1 MQRNGGLRKVASGYA
16 FTYKLT
22 NMPRSMWKGVVSF
35 GMVSIPIRLYNAT
48 ESSAKVS
55 FRQLCPDHKS
65 PITYKRWC
73 SEGDHEVAY
82 GEILKGFE
90 VGKDRYVIIDEK
102 DLDNLPLATA
112 HSIDITEFVPAD
124 DIEPGL
130 YFKNAYY
137 MEPEEL
143 GKKPYQL
150 LRKALETTGRMA
162 IAKIALRDREH
173 LAALHSHGPGLLMNT
188 LNWPDEIRSMEGLKG
203 LDGEVKI
210 NPKELDMAK
219 ALIESL
225 ADTFDPSRYKDEY
238 KEAVMKVVQAKIDG
252 EVIEAPS
259 QPQTAKV
266 MDLMEALRAS
276 VELAK
281 KSRKTGGR
289 EAPAAEAKK
298 ARRKAS

>member
-1 MQRNGGLRKVASGYA
+1 
-16 FTYKLT
+16 
-22 NMPRSMWKGVVSF
+22 MWKGVVSF

-73 SEGDHEVAY
+73 AEGDHEVSY
-82 GEILKGFE
+82 GEILKGYE
-90 VGKDRYVIIDEK
+90 VGKDRYVIIDDK

-150 LRKALETTGRMA
+150 LRKALEATGRMA

-173 LAALHSHGPGLLMNT
+173 LCALHANHAGLLMNT
-188 LNWPDEIRSMEGLKG
+188 LNWPDEIRSVEGLKG
-203 LDGEVKI
+203 LEGDVKI
-210 NPKELDMAK
+210 NPKELEMAK

-225 ADTFDPSRYKDEY
+225 ADSFDPARYKDDY

-252 EVIEAPS
+252 EVIEAPAT
-259 QPQTAKV
+259 PQTAKV

-276 VELAK
+276 VEAAK

>member
-1 MQRNGGLRKVASGYA
+1 
-16 FTYKLT
+16 
-22 NMPRSMWKGVVSF
+22 MPRSMWKGVVSF

-48 ESSAKVS
+48 ESTAKVS

-73 SEGDHEVAY
+73 SEGDHEVEY
-82 GEILKGFE
+82 GEILKGYE
-90 VGKDRYVIIDEK
+90 VGKDRYVIIDDK

-112 HSIDITEFVPAD
+112 HSIDIEEFVPLD
-124 DIEPGL
+124 DVEPGL
-130 YFKNAYY
+130 YFKNAYFL
-137 MEPEEL
+137 EPEEL

-150 LRKALETTGRMA
+150 LRKALEATGRMA

-173 LAALHSHGPGLLMNT
+173 LAALHPNGHGILMNT
-188 LNWPDEIRSMEGLKG
+188 LNWPDEIRSTEGLKG
-203 LDGEVKI
+203 LEGDVKI
-210 NPKELDMAK
+210 NPKELEMAK

-238 KEAVMKVVQAKIDG
+238 KEAVLKVVQAKIDG

-259 QPQTAKV
+259 APQTAKV

-276 VELAK
+276 VEAAK
-281 KSRKTGGR
+281 KSRAATR
-289 EAPAAEAKK
+289 RAPAKPEK

>member
-1 MQRNGGLRKVASGYA
+1 
-16 FTYKLT
+16 
-22 NMPRSMWKGVVSF
+22 MWKGVVSF

-73 SEGDHEVAY
+73 AEGDHEVSY
-82 GEILKGFE
+82 GEILKGYE
-90 VGKDRYVIIDEK
+90 VGKDRYVIIDDK

-143 GKKPYQL
+143 GKKPYHL
-150 LRKALETTGRMA
+150 LRKALESTGRMA

-173 LAALHSHGPGLLMNT
+173 LCALHSTGPGLLMNT
-188 LNWPDEIRSMEGLKG
+188 LNWPDEIRSVEGLKG
-203 LDGEVKI
+203 LDSEVKI
-210 NPKELDMAK
+210 NPKELEMAK

-252 EVIEAPS
+252 EVIEAPAA
-259 QPQTAKV
+259 PQTAKV

-276 VELAK
+276 VEAAK

-289 EAPAAEAKK
+289 EAPASEAKR

>member
-1 MQRNGGLRKVASGYA
+1 
-16 FTYKLT
+16 
-22 NMPRSMWKGVVSF
+22 MWKGVVSF

-55 FRQLCPDHKS
+55 FRQLCPDHRS

-82 GEILKGFE
+82 GEILKGYE
-90 VGKDRYVIIDEK
+90 VGKDRYAIIDDK

-112 HSIDITEFVPAD
+112 HSIDIQEFVPAG

-137 MEPEEL
+137 IEPEEL

-150 LRKALETTGRMA
+150 LRKALEATGRMA
-162 IAKIALRDREH
+162 VAKIALRDREH
-173 LAALHSHGPGLLMNT
+173 LCALHATGPGMLMNT
-188 LNWPDEIRSMEGLKG
+188 LNWPDEIRSTEGLKG
-203 LDGEVKI
+203 LEGDVKI
-210 NPKELDMAK
+210 NPKELEMAK

-225 ADTFDPSRYKDEY
+225 ADSFDPSRYKDEY
-238 KEAVMKVVQAKIDG
+238 KEAVMRVVQAKIDG
-252 EVIEAPS
+252 EVIEAPAV
-259 QPQTAKV
+259 QQTAKV

-276 VELAK
+276 VAAAK
-281 KSRKTGGR
+281 KSRSIR
-289 EAPAAEAKK
+289 EKQAPAVEAKK

>member
-1 MQRNGGLRKVASGYA
+1 
-16 FTYKLT
+16 
-22 NMPRSMWKGVVSF
+22 MWKGVVSF

-73 SEGDHEVAY
+73 VEGEHEVTY
-82 GEILKGFE
+82 GDILKGYE

-130 YFKNAYY
+130 FFKNAYY

-150 LRKALETTGRMA
+150 LRKALEATGRMA

-173 LAALHSHGPGLLMNT
+173 LCALHATGPGLLMNT
-188 LNWPDEIRSMEGLKG
+188 LNWPDEIRSTEGLKG
-203 LDGEVKI
+203 LDGDVKI
-210 NPKELDMAK
+210 NPKELEMAK

-225 ADTFDPSRYKDEY
+225 ADSFDPSRYKDEY
-238 KEAVMKVVQAKIDG
+238 REAVMRVVQAKVDG

-259 QPQTAKV
+259 APQTAKV

-276 VELAK
+276 VEAAK

-289 EAPAAEAKK
+289 EAPAAEVKRS
-298 ARRKAS
+298 RRKAS

>member
-1 MQRNGGLRKVASGYA
+1 
-16 FTYKLT
+16 
-22 NMPRSMWKGVVSF
+22 MWKGVVSF

-73 SEGDHEVAY
+73 AEGDHEVAY
-82 GEILKGFE
+82 GEILKGYE
-90 VGKDRYVIIDEK
+90 VGKDRYVLIDDK

-150 LRKALETTGRMA
+150 LRKALEATGRMA

-188 LNWPDEIRSMEGLKG
+188 LNWPDEIRSVEGLKG
-203 LDGEVKI
+203 LDGDVKI
-210 NPKELDMAK
+210 NPKELEMAK

-252 EVIEAPS
+252 EVIEAPTA
-259 QPQTAKV
+259 PQTAKV

-276 VELAK
+276 VEQAK

-289 EAPAAEAKK
+289 EAPAAEVKK

>member
-1 MQRNGGLRKVASGYA
+1 
-16 FTYKLT
+16 
-22 NMPRSMWKGVVSF
+22 MWKGVVSF

-73 SEGDHEVAY
+73 PEGDHEVAY
-82 GEILKGFE
+82 GEILKGYE

-150 LRKALETTGRMA
+150 LRKALEATGRMA

-188 LNWPDEIRSMEGLKG
+188 LNWPDEIRSIEGLKG
-203 LDGEVKI
+203 LESDVKI
-210 NPKELDMAK
+210 NPKELEMAK

-276 VELAK
+276 VEQAK

-289 EAPAAEAKK
+289 EAPAAEVKK